1 MSEGVERLKAAYE
14 AFKHQDIATVMAA
27 FDPDIE
33 WVAPETLPFGGTY
46 HGHDGVG
53 GYFQQLPTYFQEIRV
68 EPQEFVEEGDVVVAA
83 VRLSGRGAGGALDSQ
98 TVHYWRMRGGRAV
111 SFREYP
117 DTVAVLQAIGH
128 GTPGAG

>member
-1 MSEGVERLKAAYE
+1 MSEGVDRLKAAYE
-14 AFKHQDIATVMAA
+14 AFKHQDMATVMAA
-27 FDPDIE
+27 FDEEIV

-53 GYFQQLPTYFQEIRV
+53 AYFQQLPGHFQELAV
-68 EPQEFVEEGDVVVAA
+68 EPEEFVEDGDVVVVP
-83 VRLSGRGAGGALDSQ
+83 VRLTGRGAGGSLD
-98 TVHYWRMRGGRAV
+98 TETLHLWRMRSGRAV

-128 GTPGAG
+128 GTPSGD